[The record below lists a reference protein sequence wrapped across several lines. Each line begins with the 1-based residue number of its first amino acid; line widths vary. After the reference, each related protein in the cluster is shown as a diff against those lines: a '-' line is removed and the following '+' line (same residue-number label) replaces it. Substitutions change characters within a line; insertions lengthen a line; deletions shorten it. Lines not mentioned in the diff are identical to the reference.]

1 MTSHLY
7 YSLRL
12 KEGQRSPKLTLA
24 FDHLFSKRQLI
35 VHREEAERRR
45 DWALLLT
52 ISGTK
57 TARTGIYD
65 LLKEGVL
72 WWPTSALGWNFQ
84 GLQLGRNISLR
95 MAPQSLKLESAP
107 KYDPHVLGQQISNI
121 YEGLDLFL
129 HVILGIYYLEN
140 SKNLINLA
148 DWNLSDWYIRQPEH
162 NIKEKDRPEVR
173 ILAMSWQMDILEF
186 KNI

>member
-1 MTSHLY
+1 MIPMFLD
-7 YSLRL
+7 
-12 KEGQRSPKLTLA
+12 K
-24 FDHLFSKRQLI
+24 
-35 VHREEAERRR
+35 
-45 DWALLLT
+45 
-52 ISGTK
+52 
-57 TARTGIYD
+57 
-65 LLKEGVL
+65 
-72 WWPTSALGWNFQ
+72 
-84 GLQLGRNISLR
+84 
-95 MAPQSLKLESAP
+95 
-107 KYDPHVLGQQISNI
+107 QISNI

-140 SKNLINLA
+140 SKNLINLS